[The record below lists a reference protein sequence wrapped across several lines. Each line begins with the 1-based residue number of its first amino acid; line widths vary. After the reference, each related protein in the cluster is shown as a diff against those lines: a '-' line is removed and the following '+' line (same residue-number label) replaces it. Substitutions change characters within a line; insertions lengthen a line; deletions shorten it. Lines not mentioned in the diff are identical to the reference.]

1 MKKKRRISLSLTIV
15 APVLLG
21 VLALQ
26 GVAIFFAHK
35 AARDA
40 DYNDC
45 VANDKVQLLA
55 ARMVMPSNAQAAVDA
70 IKTVY
75 EANPIEAWPTTQ
87 EGVRAYQN
95 LYSDVMES
103 QEYTDFANSFPTSLL
118 GDYADY
124 IRVGFFDQAK
134 SRFVTVLCQ
143 ANGSVYNVSFPGS
156 FDTMDPG
163 QLVNGSFYGI
173 TWRDEKRNTDYLISG
188 TSIKPADPFNGWW
201 IVRSTKLESLYSVS
215 DDFMRR
221 YIWIG
226 GASFAGMAVL
236 SFIGI
241 QFGLLRPIKKLSRR
255 SDAYVSTMQEGSL
268 SDSFELDRKP
278 FANEI
283 STLNDSLFYMQE
295 SMKDYSE
302 QIKEAAVRE
311 QKAAADL
318 AFAEK
323 IQASMVPSKPLLGEK
338 VTFYGK
344 MIPAKEV
351 GGDFFSYFPVDD
363 DHYGFYI
370 GDVSGK
376 GVPAALFMARAAS
389 VARLLIGELDVDRI
403 NAVLCKDN
411 NEDLFVTGFFG
422 VVDTKKNVLHY
433 VNCGHEPVFFRHKG
447 IYAPLEEE
455 RNLPIGCIEDFSY
468 KKQSIPVEEGDALF
482 LYTDGLSEAMD
493 VDGNLFGKERILET
507 LNKYALFPG
516 FALFGAMDQE
526 VKGFVKDAEQ
536 SDDTCYVHVGFA
548 KQESIDYAPTMEGLS
563 EVSAFVEN
571 TLSPLFDAA
580 VIHPLLVMV
589 DELCCN
595 VVRYSKATKASLTLS
610 YGPKTIHMTL
620 VDDGVPFDPTHTK
633 VEKDLDEE
641 GGLGILMVSALCEA
655 MSYARAKEEN
665 ILVLQAKTNK

>member
-1 MKKKRRISLSLTIV
+1 MKKKRRISLSLTIL

-35 AARDA
+35 TARDA

-45 VANDKVQLLA
+45 ITNDKIQLLG
-55 ARMVMPSNAQAAVDA
+55 ARMVMPSSIQGAMKA
-70 IKTVY
+70 IKDVY
-75 EANPIEAWPTTQ
+75 DANPIDAWPSTQ
-87 EGVRAYQN
+87 EGVKAYQE
-95 LYSDVMES
+95 LYATARQSK
-103 QEYTDFANSFPTSLL
+103 EYTDFASAFPASLL

-124 IRVGFFDQAK
+124 IRVGFFDQPK
-134 SRFVTVLCQ
+134 NRFVTVLCQ
-143 ANGSVYNVSFPGS
+143 ANGSMYNVSFAGS
-156 FDTMDPG
+156 FDTMDVGSP
-163 QLVNGSFYGI
+163 VNGSFYGVI
-173 TWRDEKRNTDYLISG
+173 WRDEKRSTDYLISG
-188 TSIKPADPFNGWW
+188 SSGKPADPYSSWW
-201 IVRSTKLESLYSVS
+201 VIRSTKLETLYSVS
-215 DDFMRR
+215 DEFMRR

-226 GASFAGMAVL
+226 AASFAGMAVL

-241 QFGLLRPIKKLSRR
+241 HFGLLRPIKRLSKR

-323 IQASMVPSKPLLGEK
+323 IQASMVPSKPLLSDK

-344 MIPAKEV
+344 MNPAKEV
-351 GGDFFSYFPVDD
+351 GGDFFSYFPVDQ

-422 VVDTKKNVLHY
+422 VVDTKKNLLHY

-447 IYAPLEEE
+447 VYAPLEEE

-516 FALFGAMDQE
+516 SALFGAMDQE

-536 SDDTCYVHVGFA
+536 SDDTCYVHVGFT

-571 TLSPLFDAA
+571 TLSPLYGAE

-595 VVRYSKATKASLTLS
+595 VVRYSKATKASLILS
-610 YGPKTIHMTL
+610 YGPKTIRMTL
-620 VDDGVPFDPTHTK
+620 VDDGVPFDPIHTK
-633 VEKDLDEE
+633 VEKDPDEE
-641 GGLGILMVSALCEA
+641 GGLGIIMVSAMCEA
-655 MSYARAKEEN
+655 MSYARAKEQN
-665 ILVLQAKTNK
+665 ILVLQAKTKK